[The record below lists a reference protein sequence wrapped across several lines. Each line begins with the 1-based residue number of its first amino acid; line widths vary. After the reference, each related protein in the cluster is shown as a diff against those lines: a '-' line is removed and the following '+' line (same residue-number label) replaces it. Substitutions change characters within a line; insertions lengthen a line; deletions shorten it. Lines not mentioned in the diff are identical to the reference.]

1 MLAILD
7 CYVQTLF
14 FAGTQRH
21 NTNLVVIETSHK
33 ATEEFQQKIMASNL
47 SLLTALK
54 ECDTNV
60 TTMSTIYWSVIKV
73 YNTNKQDKI
82 LERDII
88 CTLYKKGLI
97 YINWFG
103 GRLTTP

>member
-7 CYVQTLF
+7 RHVQTSC

-21 NTNLVVIETSHK
+21 NTSLVVIETSHK

-73 YNTNKQDKI
+73 YNTNKQGKI
-82 LERDII
+82 LERDVIWK
-88 CTLYKKGLI
+88 LYKRI
-97 YINWFG
+97 YLYTNWFG
-103 GRLTTP
+103 AD